1 MTKKWYQLDILWTI
15 CQQKGKIIVV
25 GSLLSKVPIQK
36 EALDEFLA
44 KHNDAVFI
52 CNRCSENID
61 RNELRITGID
71 VRH

>member
-1 MTKKWYQLDILWTI
+1 MTKKRYQLDILCAI

-25 GSLLSKVPIQK
+25 GSLLSKVPFQK

-44 KHNDAVFI
+44 KHNDADFI

-61 RNELRITGID
+61 RNATRMTGID
-71 VRH
+71 ARH